1 MGHDLFTAAPHR
13 AECIL
18 IVGASSGI
26 GRALAEYYIAQ
37 GYRVGVAARRTE
49 ELRQLQ
55 ALAPER
61 VRYRRIDVADDE
73 ALEALEGLIA
83 ELSGVDIYIHSSG
96 IGSQNQALSPT
107 IESDTCR
114 VNVLGFTRLIDH
126 MFAYFAHRGQG
137 HIVAI
142 SSIAGTRGLGIAS
155 AYSASKAYQ
164 ATYLQSLRQ
173 LTAIRSLPQLYITDI
188 RPGFVA
194 TALLG
199 NTFYPMLMRIE
210 DVIPD
215 IVRSI
220 ARRKRVRIIDMRYRL
235 LVALWRLVP
244 RMLWERLPVGRSTEV
259 EEK

>member
-1 MGHDLFTAAPHR
+1 MEYQQSIAVGAK
-13 AECIL
+13 AERIL

-37 GYRVGVAARRTE
+37 GYRVGVAARRIE
-49 ELRQLQ
+49 ELKQLQ

-61 VRYRRIDVADDE
+61 VCYRCIDVVGAE
-73 ALEALEGLIA
+73 ALEALEGLIT

-96 IGSQNQALSPT
+96 IGSQNPMLSPT
-107 IESDTCR
+107 IEDSICQ
-114 VNVLGFTRLIDH
+114 VNVLGFTRLIDY

-164 ATYLQSLRQ
+164 STYLQCLRQ
-173 LTAIRSLPQLYITDI
+173 LTAIRSLPELYITDI

-199 NTFYPMLMRIE
+199 KASYPMLMRVE
-210 DVIPD
+210 DIVPGL
-215 IVRSI
+215 VRSI
-220 ARRKRVRIIDMRYRL
+220 AQRKRVRIIDMRYRL
-235 LVALWRLVP
+235 LVGLWRLIP
-244 RMLWERLPVGRSTEV
+244 RVLWERLPVGRST
-259 EEK
+259 